1 MDLGVTPMKYYE
13 SHFLQNAKKMK
24 EQIIQY
30 NNLSAQEM
38 RLDEGRK
45 AWDIGFCENWILNV
59 LDYMVINTVSCAMW
73 NDRIHQMQN
82 KLVQSL

>member
-1 MDLGVTPMKYYE
+1 
-13 SHFLQNAKKMK
+13 MK

-38 RLDEGRK
+38 RLDEGRS

>member
-1 MDLGVTPMKYYE
+1 
-13 SHFLQNAKKMK
+13 MK

-38 RLDEGRK
+38 KLDEGRK

-73 NDRIHQMQN
+73 NSRID
-82 KLVQSL
+82 